1 MAIVPLTSI
10 QYGFAMITLCARS
23 MYRVVDDRITIIYRI
38 DVLVV
43 EEDINIIHNPV
54 NSGTVSYSTFFLNVH
69 IVWFRLQ
76 K

>member
-1 MAIVPLTSI
+1 MTIVPLTSI
-10 QYGFAMITLCARS
+10 QYGFAMVTLCARS

-54 NSGTVSYSTFFLNVH
+54 NSGTVFYSTFLLYVH